1 MTAAA
6 GRRTAGMLAA
16 VPIISVDM
24 LEGRS
29 LDQKRRLAAELT
41 DAFVRCCG
49 GAPAAVRVVLRE
61 VPPANWGIGGQ
72 LVADRPP
79 PGG

>member
-1 MTAAA
+1 
-6 GRRTAGMLAA
+6 MLAG
-16 VPIISVDM
+16 VPIIHVDM

-49 GAPAAVRVVLRE
+49 GGPAAVRVVIRD
-61 VPPANWGIGGQ
+61 VPAANWAIAGR
-72 LVADRPP
+72 LLADGPP
-79 PGG
+79 PDR